1 MKEEIQR
8 IFELAQRDL
17 KIHALLVDRESLQQ
31 AQAGL
36 DQSLAAK
43 RVELETK
50 TGQFKGVEK
59 KRIDAE
65 GEVQLTTSRV
75 KEFEGKLN
83 QIKTNKEY
91 QAALKEVA
99 QLRKEIKDKEDVVLQ
114 AMTELEALKKDVDTL
129 STESQAQEIEIGKQR
144 QEIILQERDLAQKL
158 ETLQQE
164 RAQLLPLIDAPL
176 LSQYERIRR
185 HRPQAVAMVEQGACQ
200 GCYVRIPPQMLNEIR
215 KGLVVHPCPSCSR
228 LLFMVETPSAK
239 EAV

>member
-1 MKEEIQR
+1 MREEIQR